1 MTKAVS
7 LSLGF
12 IFLLAP
18 ATGFS
23 ASTSAE
29 DAAVNQAVLNQANT
43 IVLRQKLMDAKSAA
57 SRGDLVGAVKLYEDA
72 YVLVERV
79 GSGID
84 AESAQTI
91 SGLTATRLE
100 LARRAQSRGDLLD
113 ADKEVN
119 RVLKVNPHNSAALAF
134 KKQND
139 QMIAAM
145 QGRMPDPATVD
156 QIPALAK
163 EKTDA
168 ATLVQ
173 DGKLF
178 YEMGKLDEAE
188 AKLGQALKID
198 ADNRGDVLQAE
209 LSAERE
215 IRQQARGDQD
225 AGRGQPGD
233 QPVFT
238 DLARFR
244 GHLKAAVGKLDDGRE
259 SKPSPATSSI

>member
-57 SRGDLVGAVKLYEDA
+57 SRGDLVGAAKLYEDA
-72 YVLVERV
+72 YVLVEQV

-139 QMIAAM
+139 QMVAAM

-198 ADNRGDVLQAE
+198 ADNRGAFYYLNLVK
-209 LSAERE
+209 
-215 IRQQARGDQD
+215 QARYSRSENHTTIANSDRIVEVQRAWD
-225 AGRGQPGD
+225 KPRSTSFTLD
-233 QPVFT
+233 PVV
-238 DLARFR
+238 R
-244 GHLKAAVGKLDDGRE
+244 
-259 SKPSPATSSI
+259 PSSVNWITSGSTA